1 MSLFSKVIPYLSCF
15 AGLTMSAQAVVVA
28 VPNPGVAT
36 EIGVRARNGLSN
48 AELVMFDSLPT
59 VTNVA
64 TRNATGSPVWTYG
77 YSYPFKATW
86 NAATGTLTYSVDF
99 GKSGIAGDVTTG
111 GLRETISHVYPEFI
125 GTGFKNLSLMA
136 QGRNSPAVNMSL
148 TNLVFNGD
156 SVGNLTSSGNAP
168 VTAYYASSVT
178 GEAFTAVTLTGE
190 LTLSGNGT
198 TATRPQMEFRLGGPV
213 AVSGAIPEPSVF
225 VLGGIGAMAGLVL
238 TRRRR

>member
-1 MSLFSKVIPYLSCF
+1 MSLFSKVIQFLSCL
-15 AGLTMSAQAVVVA
+15 AGLTTTAQAVVIA

-36 EIGVRARNGLSN
+36 EIGVRARNGLTG
-48 AELVMFDSLPT
+48 AELVMFDSRPT

-64 TRNATGSPVWTYG
+64 TLNATGTPVWTYG

-111 GLRETISHVYPEFI
+111 GLAETITHVYPEFI
-125 GTGFKNLSLMA
+125 GSGFKNLSLMA

-148 TNLVFNGD
+148 SNLVFNGD
-156 SVGNLTSSGNAP
+156 SVSNLTSSGNTA
-168 VTAYYASSVT
+168 VTAYYGSSLT
-178 GEAFTAVTLTGE
+178 GEAFAAVTLTGE
-190 LTLSGNGT
+190 MTLSGNGT
-198 TATRPQMEFRLGGPV
+198 TAARPQMEFRLAGPV
-213 AVSGAIPEPSVF
+213 ALSGAIPEPSGLT
-225 VLGGIGAMAGLVL
+225 LGGLGVMAGLAL